1 MRFNL
6 LYILPFFLVGC
17 GYVPPGHV
25 GVKVNFYGSNRGVD
39 DLTIVT
45 GRVWYNP
52 FTTEIHEFP
61 TFMQNVVWTKDTTE
75 GSPTDESISFNSKE
89 GASLNADVGL
99 SYQIRPE
106 KVPHVFNELRKD
118 ADYITRVYLRTK
130 IRDSFNRYS
139 VNYTAVQ
146 IFAEGK
152 NSLLKDVRTDLEKSL
167 GDRFVFDTITLVG
180 QVRGDS
186 SVEQS
191 INRTIEATQRA
202 IEAENKVQQIKAE
215 AEQKIAEANGKA
227 QSILAVAKAES
238 EANRIIAESIKP
250 ELMQYKS
257 LEKWD
262 GVLPRFIGS
271 GTIPFVNINED
282 KK

>member
-1 MRFNL
+1 M
-6 LYILPFFLVGC
+6 YKFFGIVSVCLCVGC

-25 GVKVNFYGSNRGVD
+25 GVKVNLYGSNRGVQ
-39 DLTIVT
+39 DLTVVT

-52 FTTEIHEFP
+52 LTAEVHEFP
-61 TFMQNVVWTKDTTE
+61 TFMQNVVWTKDSNE
-75 GSPTDESISFNSKE
+75 SSSTDESISFNSKE

-106 KVPHVFNELRKD
+106 KVPEVFNELRKD

-130 IRDSFNRYS
+130 IRDVINRYS

-152 NSLLKDVRTDLEKSL
+152 NNLLKDVRQDIEKSL
-167 GDRFVFDTITLVG
+167 GERFIFDTITFVG

-227 QSILAVAKAES
+227 QSILAVAKAEA
-238 EANRIIAESIKP
+238 EANKILAESLSP
-250 ELMQYKS
+250 GLTQYKA

-262 GVLPRFIGS
+262 GVLPKLMGS
-271 GTIPFVNINED
+271 NAVPFVNIDQE
-282 KK
+282 K